1 MEGLPFTDLSIAWQ
15 CSIPF
20 ADETRLSVKPAPR
33 RSRKPAP
40 KSRAAAAN
48 AEPLPP
54 PAALAEGPGDA
65 PAAEGPGEAPA
76 AEPTL
81 LLEEWLEDLPDDADI
96 LLLAGH
102 VNEDDEDINSEGD
115 VEDLHPS
122 MDDGDGH
129 EVAEETETPL
139 ETAAPAVEVP
149 LVCGGADAC
158 PPPPPTCKLDQLG
171 GEQKGGA
178 MASIAAL
185 VGANMEEAQA
195 LAAEVAVAAS
205 REKSEDTCVQI
216 MN

>member
-1 MEGLPFTDLSIAWQ
+1 M
-15 CSIPF
+15 
-20 ADETRLSVKPAPR
+20 
-33 RSRKPAP
+33 
-40 KSRAAAAN
+40 
-48 AEPLPP
+48 
-54 PAALAEGPGDA
+54 
-65 PAAEGPGEAPA
+65 
-76 AEPTL
+76 

-96 LLLAGH
+96 LLQAGQ

-122 MDDGDGH
+122 MADEDGH

-149 LVCGGADAC
+149 LVCGGAGAR

-171 GEQKGGA
+171 DEQKEGA

-185 VGANMEEAQA
+185 VGANVEEAQA

-205 REKSEDTCVQI
+205 REQSEDTFVQLL
-216 MN
+216 N